1 LPPVICAI
9 ISARSLRGRRLR
21 LISVTCE
28 RPIQG
33 AANSGRKVTIA
44 SGGRLGLDA
53 ERIGCA
59 MRNATSAAR
68 HEPEEAGI

>member
-44 SGGRLGLDA
+44 LLVRGGASLA
-53 ERIGCA
+53 
-59 MRNATSAAR
+59 SF
-68 HEPEEAGI
+68 PP